1 MTWWGGEETSMLD
14 SLICL
19 LSVVKEGR
27 SMGTADWQPI
37 SLPAP
42 FFFSKQLKMQT
53 NQEQTDSLP
62 DSGVRGSLCLARLLA
77 WQVQRG

>member
-1 MTWWGGEETSMLD
+1 MTWSGGEETSMLD
-14 SLICL
+14 SFCLLICL

-27 SMGTADWQPI
+27 STGTSDWQPI

-62 DSGVRGSLCLARLLA
+62 DSGVRDFLCLARLLA
-77 WQVQRG
+77 W